1 MSQPPGRFGGPSGP
15 PGAYGPPPYGP
26 PAGPPPYGPPA
37 GPQPYGPPAGPAGYG
52 APPPRSNALPW
63 LIVGAAVLLS
73 GLGLLLVV
81 LLTSDREPTPAA
93 ATAPSTAASSAA
105 SAAPTRA
112 TEAGGLVGGA
122 TRTRSS
128 DDVEAPGRYAGS
140 DDVALAWVQAMA
152 DGDFEAAFAS
162 SCPEV
167 QQAAVDADDGS
178 GPAWTLGSYFFE
190 QTLGGVG
197 FTEGSLDGLVHDAPS
212 ASDVATFTLQLDS
225 GEAFVLLVYVG
236 PDLTVCD
243 FR

>member
-1 MSQPPGRFGGPSGP
+1 MSQPPGQFGGYGP
-15 PGAYGPPPYGP
+15 PPPPYGP
-26 PAGPPPYGPPA
+26 PWGPGGP
-37 GPQPYGPPAGPAGYG
+37 GGYG
-52 APPPRSNALPW
+52 TPPRRNNVLPW

-81 LLTSDREPTPAA
+81 LLTGDDDGTPAA
-93 ATAPSTAASSAA
+93 ATARPADSSTSAPA
-105 SAAPTRA
+105 PPPPTRD
-112 TEAGGLVGGA
+112 TGGVAGGAVPTGSADAG
-122 TRTRSS
+122 S
-128 DDVEAPGRYAGS
+128 EARYAGS
-140 DDVALAWVQAMA
+140 EEVALAWVQAIA

-178 GPAWTLGSYFFE
+178 GPAWALGTYFFE

-197 FTEGSLDGLVHDAPS
+197 FTEGSFDSLVHDAAS
-212 ASDVATFTLQLDS
+212 ASDVADFTLQMDG
-225 GEAFVLLVYVG
+225 GEVFTLLVYVG

>member
-1 MSQPPGRFGGPSGP
+1 MSQPPGQFGGS
-15 PGAYGPPPYGP
+15 YGPPPYGP
-26 PAGPPPYGPPA
+26 PPYGPP
-37 GPQPYGPPAGPAGYG
+37 GGPAGYG
-52 APPPRSNALPW
+52 APPPRNNALPW

-81 LLTSDREPTPAA
+81 LLTRDDDPTPAA
-93 ATAPSTAASSAA
+93 ATAPSTESTSAP
-105 SAAPTRA
+105 APSTRPDD
-112 TEAGGLVGGA
+112 AGGLVGGA
-122 TRTRSS
+122 TRAPTS
-128 DDVEAPGRYAGS
+128 DAGDAGAAGRYAGS
-140 DDVALAWVQAMA
+140 ADVAVAWVQAMS

-178 GPAWTLGSYFFE
+178 GPAWTLGTYFFE

-197 FTEGSLDGLVHDAPS
+197 FTEGSFDGLFHDPAS

-236 PDLTVCD
+236 ADLTVCD